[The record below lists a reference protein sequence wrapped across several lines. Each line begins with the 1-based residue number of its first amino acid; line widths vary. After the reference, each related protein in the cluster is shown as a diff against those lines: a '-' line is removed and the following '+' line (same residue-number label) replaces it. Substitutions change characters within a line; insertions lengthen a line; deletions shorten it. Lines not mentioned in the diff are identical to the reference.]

1 MTVLSRRSVL
11 LTMMGLLM
19 VLGIVDAAQA
29 QSLDQK
35 VVGLLNSSC
44 AGLGFNVP
52 PIAGGPNAPTPAQ
65 LGGNLLQMCTIQM
78 INTSFPSGAS
88 SATGGGA
95 AAVQTTGVSVLN
107 RSLTRRL
114 EEIRR
119 EQEEQEGEKKPSAFN
134 WNPLAMVPSQIW
146 GPSSASSTASPQMNT
161 GGGTL
166 SFGGQER
173 WKGVGLYFSGL
184 VEALNRNVTT
194 NQDGYRS
201 NIFGFTAG
209 ADYSVTKGLVA
220 GMAFSYANTH
230 GDFNTGG
237 GNFNI
242 NSYSPTIYAAW
253 MPTNRIFVQTV
264 AGYTYGNNSVSRAMN
279 IFINPLDHIVDSQ
292 VIMNSNTATGFSS
305 SRTGS
310 DVFRLGVLTG
320 YDHPIQNVTIGP
332 RLGFNWSN
340 THIRDFSEDGNTGLE
355 LRYNDQYVN
364 SLQSVVGL
372 QGSAAFSTS
381 VGVFVPQVNAD
392 YIHEYAN
399 SQRSINVQFVQDLRA
414 DATKFTFQNDNPAR
428 NYFSLGTGLVAV
440 LPHGIQP
447 FVNFRAMVGNSQF
460 TNYAGTFG
468 LRVEL

>member
-1 MTVLSRRSVL
+1 MLRSQP
-11 LTMMGLLM
+11 
-19 VLGIVDAAQA
+19 DRQYA
-29 QSLDQK
+29 
-35 VVGLLNSSC
+35 
-44 AGLGFNVP
+44 
-52 PIAGGPNAPTPAQ
+52 PNPTPAE
-65 LGGNLLQMCTIQM
+65 LGGNLLAMCTTLSAGT
-78 INTSFPSGAS
+78 NVPSAS
-88 SATGGGA
+88 AAGGGA

-119 EQEEQEGEKKPSAFN
+119 EEEEQEGEKKPSAFN
-134 WNPLAMVPSQIW
+134 WNPLATVPSQIW
-146 GPSSASSTASPQMNT
+146 GPSNAPSTASPQMNT
-161 GGGTL
+161 GGGML

-209 ADYSVTKGLVA
+209 ADYRVTKGLVA

-253 MPTNRIFVQTV
+253 MPTDKAFVQTF
-264 AGYTYGNNSVSRAMN
+264 AGYTSGNTSVSRA
-279 IFINPLDHIVDSQ
+279 VD
-292 VIMNSNTATGFSS
+292 VFVAGDVASNTAIGFSS

-320 YDHPIQNVTIGP
+320 YDYPIQNVTIGP

-340 THIRDFSEDGNTGLE
+340 THIRGFSEDGNTGLE

-399 SQRSINVQFVQDLRA
+399 SQRFINVQFVQDLRA
-414 DATKFTFQNDNPAR
+414 DATKFAFQNDNPAR
-428 NYFSLGTGLVAV
+428 NYFSIGTGLLAV
-440 LPHGIQP
+440 LPNGLQP
-447 FVNFRAMVGNSQF
+447 FVNFRMMVGNSQF
-460 TNYAGTFG
+460 NNYAGMFG
-468 LRVEL
+468 LRIEL